1 LLDRF
6 DSNLTHTAMKKIAF
20 ILTPAQ
26 FDAFE
31 KLRKANTITSEPRAS
46 FARRLF
52 LLGLVQSMTT
62 DQVNDALNES
72 RKQ

>member
-1 LLDRF
+1 
-6 DSNLTHTAMKKIAF
+6 MKKIAF

-31 KLRKANTITSEPRAS
+31 KQRNAYTSEPRAS

-62 DQVNDALNES
+62 NQINEALNASSEPL
-72 RKQ
+72 